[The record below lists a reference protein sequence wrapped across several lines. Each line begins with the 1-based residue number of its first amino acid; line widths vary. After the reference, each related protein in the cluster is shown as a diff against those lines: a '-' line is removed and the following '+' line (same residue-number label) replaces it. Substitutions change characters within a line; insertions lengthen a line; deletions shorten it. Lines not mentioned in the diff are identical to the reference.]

1 MPRKWKT
8 DISGLI
14 EEIANGLMK
23 LESDNFNICKKMPYS
38 DFSLRKV
45 KQDFNLT
52 IVEQNTF
59 LTKIQPQ
66 QPSPFLAEFIK
77 KYLPLALALNT
88 EKARSEMLIC
98 PILLELKEISTSSI
112 SLFSGNDFTVDTS
125 IGLSGVCDFLI
136 SLSSEQLFLEA
147 PAVVVVEAKK
157 EDLNGGL
164 GQCVA
169 EMIAAQRFNEDNNTS
184 IPIIYGTVT
193 TGDRWK
199 FLKIEN
205 QTVTIGLMEYTL
217 PPLEEILGILASF
230 IRT

>member
-1 MPRKWKT
+1 
-8 DISGLI
+8 
-14 EEIANGLMK
+14 
-23 LESDNFNICKKMPYS
+23 MPYS

-59 LTKIQPQ
+59 LDKIQPQ
-66 QPSPFLAEFIK
+66 QPSPFLAEFINK
-77 KYLPLALALNT
+77 HLPLALALNT

-147 PAVVVVEAKK
+147 PVVIIVEAKK

-169 EMIAAQRFNEDNNTS
+169 EMIAAQRFNENNNNP

>member
-1 MPRKWKT
+1 
-8 DISGLI
+8 
-14 EEIANGLMK
+14 
-23 LESDNFNICKKMPYS
+23 MPYS

-66 QPSPFLAEFIK
+66 QPSVFLAEFIK

-98 PILLELKEISTSSI
+98 PILLEIKEISTSSI

-136 SLSSEQLFLEA
+136 SLSSEQLFVEA

-169 EMIAAQRFNEDNNTS
+169 EMIAAQRFNENNNTS

-205 QTVTIGLMEYTL
+205 QTVTIGLIEYTL
-217 PPLEEILGILASF
+217 PPLEQILGILISF
-230 IRT
+230 IQT

>member
-1 MPRKWKT
+1 
-8 DISGLI
+8 
-14 EEIANGLMK
+14 
-23 LESDNFNICKKMPYS
+23 MPYS

-52 IVEQNTF
+52 IVETNTF
-59 LTKIQPQ
+59 LDKIQPQ
-66 QPSPFLAEFIK
+66 QPSSFLAEFIK

-98 PILLELKEISTSSI
+98 PILLEIKEIETNI
-112 SLFSGNDFTVDTS
+112 SLFSGNDFTVDAS

-147 PAVVVVEAKK
+147 PAIVIVEAKK

-169 EMIAAQRFNEDNNTS
+169 EMIAAQRFNEQNNTS

-217 PPLEEILGILASF
+217 PPLEQILGILVSF
-230 IRT
+230 IKL

>member
-1 MPRKWKT
+1 
-8 DISGLI
+8 
-14 EEIANGLMK
+14 
-23 LESDNFNICKKMPYS
+23 MPYS

-52 IVEQNTF
+52 IVEKNTF
-59 LTKIQPQ
+59 LDNIHTQE
-66 QPSPFLAEFIK
+66 PSSFLATFIE

-88 EKARSEMLIC
+88 EKARSQMLIC
-98 PILLELKEISTSSI
+98 PILLEVKEICASSI

-125 IGLSGVCDFLI
+125 VGLSGVCDFLI
-136 SLSSEQLFLEA
+136 SLSEEQLFVEA

-169 EMIAAQRFNEDNNTS
+169 EMIAAQRFNETNNTP

-205 QTVTIGLMEYTL
+205 QTVTIGLIEYTV
-217 PPLEEILGILASF
+217 PPVEQILGILVSF
-230 IRT
+230 IKS

>member
-1 MPRKWKT
+1 M
-8 DISGLI
+8 L
-14 EEIANGLMK
+14 
-23 LESDNFNICKKMPYS
+23 YS

-52 IVEQNTF
+52 IVEKNTF
-59 LTKIQPQ
+59 LDNIHPQ
-66 QPSPFLAEFIK
+66 EPSSFLATFIE

-98 PILLELKEISTSSI
+98 PILLEVKEICASSI

-169 EMIAAQRFNEDNNTS
+169 EMIAAQRFNETNNTP

-205 QTVTIGLMEYTL
+205 QTVTIGLIEYTV
-217 PPLEEILGILASF
+217 PPVEQILGILVNL
-230 IRT
+230 IKY

>member
-1 MPRKWKT
+1 M
-8 DISGLI
+8 L
-14 EEIANGLMK
+14 
-23 LESDNFNICKKMPYS
+23 YS
-38 DFSLRKV
+38 DFTLRKV

-59 LTKIQPQ
+59 LDKIQPQ

-125 IGLSGVCDFLI
+125 IGLSVVCDFLI

-169 EMIAAQRFNEDNNTS
+169 EMIAAQKFNENNNTP

-205 QTVTIGLMEYTL
+205 QTVTIGLIEYKI
-217 PPLEEILGILASF
+217 PPLEEILGILVSF

>member
-1 MPRKWKT
+1 
-8 DISGLI
+8 
-14 EEIANGLMK
+14 
-23 LESDNFNICKKMPYS
+23 MPYS

-52 IVEQNTF
+52 IVEKNTF
-59 LTKIQPQ
+59 LDNIQPQ
-66 QPSPFLAEFIK
+66 QPSTFLAAFIK

-98 PILLELKEISTSSI
+98 PILLEIKEIETNI
-112 SLFSGNDFTVDTS
+112 SLFSGNDFTVDAS

-136 SLSSEQLFLEA
+136 SLSSEQLFVEA
-147 PAVVVVEAKK
+147 PVVVVVEAKK

-169 EMIAAQRFNEDNNTS
+169 EMIAAQRFNEQNNTS

-193 TGDRWK
+193 TGDYLR
-199 FLKIEN
+199 
-205 QTVTIGLMEYTL
+205 
-217 PPLEEILGILASF
+217 
-230 IRT
+230 